1 MYIYIFS
8 MFSPFFFGVKNY
20 LKIHIVIKIKV
31 EKKEKPEL
39 FLYVNTASVIT

>member
-8 MFSPFFFGVKNY
+8 MFSPFFFGAKKY
-20 LKIHIVIKIKV
+20 LKIHIVIKINV

-39 FLYVNTASVIT
+39 FLYVNPASVIT